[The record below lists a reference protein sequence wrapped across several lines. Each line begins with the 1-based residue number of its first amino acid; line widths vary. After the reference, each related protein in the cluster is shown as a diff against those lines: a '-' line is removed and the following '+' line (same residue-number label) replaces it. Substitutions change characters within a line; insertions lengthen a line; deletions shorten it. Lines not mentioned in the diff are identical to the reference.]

1 MKEKQLIARVLMA
14 IAIAFFVQTAA
25 QAQLGSLLKKA
36 KDSVS
41 KTAEKQV
48 NKTVSG
54 QVASVG
60 NRPACPWVM
69 SEEATFDANDFS
81 GQKNVNAF
89 IWNLDQQDEA
99 QVQELRQQMDE
110 RFKYDM
116 KLIQLGNQGMIKSD
130 NPMYAEL
137 QNAKKEIDKWEDV
150 YGCILHMFSIVIS
163 NISIQ
168 DGGISGVNN
177 ARYLVHSNQGGGFGA
192 VAVGTITGECKFVDV
207 FSSGGDKYLDDKA
220 IGFAKRA
227 VKRMRNIQKMGYNLK
242 ALFEETGYQ
251 PKDERMKLIY
261 NLAGMYAGVTEKA
274 IEHNK
279 PENIQHMARPKAG
292 ALHASLKA
300 KALAVAKAQN
310 SNVTDVIITSDNWDV
325 KMKGLV
331 ISHRSVYG
339 YYLVKDANGTLAL
352 PRAWTQSYMGNGKY
366 GDLRAGGVGVSAE
379 FYVK

>member
-54 QVASVG
+54 QVASIG
-60 NRPACPWVM
+60 NRPGCPWVM